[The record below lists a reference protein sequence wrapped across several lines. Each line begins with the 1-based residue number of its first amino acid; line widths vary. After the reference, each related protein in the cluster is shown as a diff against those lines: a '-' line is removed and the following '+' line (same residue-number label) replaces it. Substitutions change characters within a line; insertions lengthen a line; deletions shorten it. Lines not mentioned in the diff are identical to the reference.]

1 LRNRKI
7 VAVFVG
13 VFTLI
18 LAFSLWHALRD
29 PKLSADAT
37 AAALQ
42 QELHT
47 AYGFRCTPEQND
59 GTISGLGDVDYA
71 CEAERVS
78 EPGYW
83 VATDGSKITGT
94 QSMG

>member
-1 LRNRKI
+1 LRKI
-7 VAVFVG
+7 VVVAAVVVAL
-13 VFTLI
+13 VFAI
-18 LAFSLWHALRD
+18 SLWHARRD
-29 PKLSADAT
+29 PKLSAEAT

-47 AYGFRCTPEQND
+47 AYGFRCRPEEND
-59 GTISGLGDVDYA
+59 GTITELGDVDYA

-83 VATDGSKITGT
+83 IATDGSKITGR

>member
-1 LRNRKI
+1 M
-7 VAVFVG
+7 
-13 VFTLI
+13 
-18 LAFSLWHALRD
+18 
-29 PKLSADAT
+29 
-37 AAALQ
+37 ALQ

-47 AYGFRCTPEQND
+47 AYGFRCRPETND
-59 GTISGLGDVDYA
+59 GTITGLGDVDYA
-71 CEAERVS
+71 CEAERAR